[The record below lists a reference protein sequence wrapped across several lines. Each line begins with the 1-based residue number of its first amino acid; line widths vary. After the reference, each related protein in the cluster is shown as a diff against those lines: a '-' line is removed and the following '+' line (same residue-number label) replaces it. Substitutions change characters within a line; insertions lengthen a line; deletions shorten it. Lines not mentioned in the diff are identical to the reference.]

1 MKRVLLRSVFDAF
14 EYVMDHYYP
23 FGLEELAQRK
33 DSYAVISIQDTHT
46 EGFGFEF
53 TESRSCRGV
62 LTLYFDDVARPVE
75 GLTCFSEADA
85 EEILDFVQAHR
96 AAETLLIHCYAGESR
111 SRAVA
116 AFAVKLLGGDNSE
129 YFRTGLPNELVY
141 ETLERVWKSRTG
153 SAGG

>member
-75 GLTCFSEADA
+75 GLSCFSEADA
-85 EEILDFVQAHR
+85 EEILDFIQAQR
-96 AAETLLIHCYAGESR
+96 AADTLLVHCYAGESR

-129 YFRTGLPNELVY
+129 YFRTGHPNELVY
-141 ETLERVWKSRTG
+141 ETLERVWKNRIAPSVR
-153 SAGG
+153 